1 MLTDILIKKLVV
13 PAKRRE
19 IPDGRISGLYL
30 VVQPS
35 GAKSW
40 ALRYR
45 ASGAPRKLTLGPY
58 PAIDLATAR
67 KRAQEAIG
75 DVAGGKDPAAAKR
88 VARATARAAKATPD
102 DLVENVVDDFV
113 RLYASRKTRDWRET
127 ERLLKKDV
135 AAPWRGKR
143 LGEIERQHLAKL
155 LDEIVA
161 RGAPV
166 GANRVFAQIRKM
178 CAWAVERGI
187 IDRSPCEG
195 VSRPSAETARDRLL
209 SNSELALVWQG
220 AGELGFPFGPIVRL
234 LMLTGQRRD
243 EVGALSWTELD
254 LESALW
260 TLPASRSKNRREH
273 TIPLSLA
280 AIEILRTLPRFER
293 SPFIFSSGMNPPSGF
308 GKAKERLDAIL
319 ARLNGSGP
327 MTPWTLHDIRRSV
340 ASGMAEIN
348 VTLPVIE
355 KVLNH
360 VSGSF
365 AGIVGIYQRHDFGK
379 EKRAALD
386 AWARRLEAIVAVGGK

>member
-155 LDEIVA
+155 LDEIV
-161 RGAPV
+161 
-166 GANRVFAQIRKM
+166 
-178 CAWAVERGI
+178 
-187 IDRSPCEG
+187 
-195 VSRPSAETARDRLL
+195 
-209 SNSELALVWQG
+209 
-220 AGELGFPFGPIVRL
+220 
-234 LMLTGQRRD
+234 
-243 EVGALSWTELD
+243 
-254 LESALW
+254 
-260 TLPASRSKNRREH
+260 
-273 TIPLSLA
+273 
-280 AIEILRTLPRFER
+280 
-293 SPFIFSSGMNPPSGF
+293 
-308 GKAKERLDAIL
+308 
-319 ARLNGSGP
+319 
-327 MTPWTLHDIRRSV
+327 V
-340 ASGMAEIN
+340 ASA
-348 VTLPVIE
+348 
-355 KVLNH
+355 
-360 VSGSF
+360 GSN
-365 AGIVGIYQRHDFGK
+365 ATY
-379 EKRAALD
+379 LT
-386 AWARRLEAIVAVGGK
+386 RLIVAVRVSGASSANYFKYQSSVIVQASGKREIEGDFLFDT